1 MLVLVA
7 GSSGFIGSALV
18 PELERAGHQVRKLV
32 RGRPKGEQEFAWDP
46 PAGTISD
53 GALDGVDVAINLC
66 GASLNGRWS
75 DARKQVLRDSRIEP
89 TEVLAEAV
97 ASGGVPALLN
107 ASAVGYYGDT
117 GDVTVDETSG
127 EGAGFLAELC
137 TDWEAAAEPARS
149 AGARVV
155 ALRTG
160 LVLSSGGGLL
170 RVLKPLFWLGLGGK
184 LGEGRQY
191 MPWISLPDEVA
202 AIRFAAEN
210 DRLSGPVNLCSP
222 NPVHNTEF
230 TKAMGRA
237 LNRPTPWFVPKTV
250 MRLTLGE
257 AADELALSGQRA
269 LPRVLTSAGFT
280 FKHTDLDSA
289 LTEVL

>member
-137 TDWEAAAEPARS
+137 TDWEAAAAPARA

-222 NPVHNTEF
+222 NPVPNTEF

-237 LNRPTPWFVPKTV
+237 LNRPTPWFVPKTA

-280 FKHTDLDSA
+280 FKHTDLESA